1 MIWKISISVS
11 AMILVMLFFRKVLGK
26 RVSKGTIMV
35 FWNLILI
42 RAFLPCQIQLE
53 TLPIF
58 QEYLKK
64 FTLSNMLIK
73 NKSFGSISQEIS
85 VNAMHQ
91 AQNGKGG
98 FEVQD
103 DLLWIWAVGVL
114 CFLIRL
120 TYLYVKESRMLRRSV
135 PVHNPWIERM
145 VRRRSFFRKIRLYE
159 SSAFETPVTYGVLF
173 PRIILPMDL
182 DLVSRLDMRNM
193 IAHELEHIRKFDV
206 GKRYLMSLALCLHW
220 FNPLVWIMYRLYQE
234 DQEIACDERVMRR
247 MKEEEASSYIY
258 TLIKMASEKRN
269 LFSTTAFGSSNTG
282 KRRIIE
288 AMGRRRKGLGN
299 MAITLCLSISL
310 LPAFVSLSSTEMP
323 TENARAE
330 GSSNT
335 GVEAQRMEEQGQ
347 EPELI
352 EPRYDGFTSIPAYD
366 EGFDYD
372 GVMKD
377 IIENY
382 NDVTQ
387 KLTEDQAKAIR
398 IQEGVGLA
406 EEYKE
411 KKERGE
417 KLTANEI
424 WFIEEYGDLN

>member
-42 RAFLPCQIQLE
+42 RALLPCQIQLE

-73 NKSFGSISQEIS
+73 NKSFGGISQEIS

-103 DLLWIWAVGVL
+103 YLLWIWAVGVL

-206 GKRYLMSLALCLHW
+206 GKRYLMTLALCLHW
-220 FNPLVWIMYRLYQE
+220 FNPLVWIMYRLYQM
-234 DQEIACDERVMRR
+234 DQEIACDV
-247 MKEEEASSYIY
+247 
-258 TLIKMASEKRN
+258 
-269 LFSTTAFGSSNTG
+269 
-282 KRRIIE
+282 
-288 AMGRRRKGLGN
+288 
-299 MAITLCLSISL
+299 
-310 LPAFVSLSSTEMP
+310 
-323 TENARAE
+323 
-330 GSSNT
+330 
-335 GVEAQRMEEQGQ
+335 
-347 EPELI
+347 
-352 EPRYDGFTSIPAYD
+352 
-366 EGFDYD
+366 
-372 GVMKD
+372 
-377 IIENY
+377 
-382 NDVTQ
+382 
-387 KLTEDQAKAIR
+387 
-398 IQEGVGLA
+398 
-406 EEYKE
+406 
-411 KKERGE
+411 
-417 KLTANEI
+417 
-424 WFIEEYGDLN
+424 